1 MEDSTCEICGR
12 KGVRAVVSVEGAK
25 LVVCGGCARGK
36 KILYYLEENESAPV
50 PDRMERPRRGMEES
64 EEVVDDYPERIKKA
78 RQKMGLPVSV
88 VAERINEME
97 SYLERI
103 ERGKITPTFAV
114 AKKLEKELGIK
125 LIEKVEASV
134 SPSELSRGKK
144 FTEPTLG
151 DLLEAGG
158 K

>member
-25 LVVCGGCARGK
+25 LVACGGCARGK
-36 KILYYLEENESAPV
+36 KILYYLEENEPV
-50 PDRMERPRRGMEES
+50 PEPRQMERPRRGMEES
-64 EEVVDDYPERIKKA
+64 EEIVDDYPERIKKA
-78 RQKMGLPVSV
+78 RQKMGLPISV
-88 VAERINEME
+88 VAEKINEME

-103 ERGKITPTFAV
+103 ERGTITPTFAV

-134 SPSELSRGKK
+134 APSEHSKGKK

-151 DLLEAGG
+151 DMLETGE